1 MKTLVYFLSLI
12 VTLSLTSCVVHT
24 RTAPAQ
30 ITVVKRPAKYKVVHV
45 KGKRYYTWNGR
56 YHKKTRKGYVVVSI

>member
-1 MKTLVYFLSLI
+1 MKTLLYLLSL
-12 VTLSLTSCVVHT
+12 VFTLSLNSCVVHT

-30 ITVVKRPAKYKVVHV
+30 VTIVKRPATYKVVRV

-56 YHKKTRKGYVVVSI
+56 YHKKTRNGYVVVRI